1 MEADELGGVKK
12 RKRRVELEGEVDRGV
27 EEEEEG
33 KHRFKENQQQI
44 HR

>member
-1 MEADELGGVKK
+1 MEADELGGGVKK
-12 RKRRVELEGEVDRGV
+12 RKRRVELGEVDRGV
-27 EEEEEG
+27 EEEKEG

>member
-1 MEADELGGVKK
+1 MEADELGGGVKK
-12 RKRRVELEGEVDRGV
+12 RKRRVELEEVDRGV

-33 KHRFKENQQQI
+33 KHRLKENQQQI